1 MTQNLSVLITG
12 CSTGIGFDTAIT
24 LSGLGYKVFAT
35 ARKQADVEKLKA
47 LGLNAYLL
55 DLTNESS
62 IDNAVNWVLKQTDG
76 SLYALF
82 NNGAYGQA
90 GALEDLPVEAL
101 KEQFET
107 NVFGW
112 HYLTRVVIPVMRK
125 QGFGRIIQ
133 NSSVLG
139 LVAMPY
145 RGAYN
150 ASKFAIEGYTD
161 TLRLELKGSGI
172 QISLIEPGPI
182 ETQFRA
188 NALAKTLEFIDV
200 DNSVH
205 KDNYK
210 IEIDRLSKEE
220 STNKFTLP
228 ASAVTSKVVHAL
240 SSKKAKTRYYVT
252 KPTYI
257 MAFFKR
263 VLPFTWLDKLLI
275 KG

>member
-1 MTQNLSVLITG
+1 LITG

-24 LSGLGYKVFAT
+24 LSTMGYQVFAT
-35 ARKQADVEKLKA
+35 ARKQADVEKLIA
-47 LGLNAYLL
+47 QGLNAHLL
-55 DLTNESS
+55 DLADESS
-62 IDNAVNWVLKQTDG
+62 IDNAVEWVLEQTG
-76 SLYALF
+76 GTLFALF

-90 GALEDLPVEAL
+90 GALEDLPVKAL

-112 HYLTRVVIPVMRK
+112 HYLTQLIIPIMRK

-182 ETQFRA
+182 DTQFRA
-188 NALAKTLEFIDV
+188 NALAKTLEYIDV

-210 IEIDRLSKEE
+210 IQIDRLSKEGA
-220 STNKFTLP
+220 TNKFTLP
-228 ASAVTSKVVHAL
+228 ASAVTSKVIHAL

-252 KPTYI
+252 TPTYI
-257 MAFFKR
+257 MAFLKR
-263 VLPFTWLDKLLI
+263 ILPFTWLDKILI

>member
-24 LSGLGYKVFAT
+24 LSDLGYQVFAT
-35 ARKQADVEKLKA
+35 ARKAVDVEKLKS

-55 DLTNESS
+55 DLADESS
-62 IDNAVNWVLKQTDG
+62 INNAVNWVLEQTDG
-76 SLYALF
+76 TLYGLF

-90 GALEDLPVEAL
+90 GALEDLPVKAL

-112 HYLTRVVIPVMRK
+112 HYLTRLIIPVMRK

-182 ETQFRA
+182 DTQFRA

-205 KDNYK
+205 KSNYK
-210 IEIDRLSKEE
+210 IQINRLSKEDA
-220 STNKFTLP
+220 TNKFTLP
-228 ASAVTSKVVHAL
+228 ASAVTSKVILAL

-252 KPTYI
+252 TPTYL
-257 MAFFKR
+257 MAFLKR
-263 VLPFTWLDKLLI
+263 ILPFTWLDKILI

>member
-1 MTQNLSVLITG
+1 MTDNLSVLITG

-24 LSGLGYKVFAT
+24 LSDLGYQVFAT
-35 ARKQADVEKLKA
+35 ARHSKDVERLKL
-47 LGLNAYLL
+47 LGLNAHKL
-55 DLTNESS
+55 DLMDESS
-62 IDNAVNWVLKQTDG
+62 IELAFDWVLKQTDG
-76 SLYALF
+76 KLYGLF

-90 GALEDLPVEAL
+90 GALEDLPLQAL
-101 KEQFET
+101 KDQFQT

-112 HYLTRVVIPVMRK
+112 HYLTALAIPVMRK

-161 TLRLELKGSGI
+161 TLRLELTGSGI
-172 QISLIEPGPI
+172 QVALIEPGPI
-182 ETQFRA
+182 ETRFRA

-200 DNSVH
+200 DKSVH
-205 KDNYK
+205 KNNY
-210 IEIDRLSKEE
+210 IIQIDRLSKEE
-220 STNKFTLP
+220 GGNKFTLP
-228 ASAVTSKVVHAL
+228 ASAVTEKVIHAL

-257 MAFFKR
+257 MAFLKR
-263 VLPFTWLDKLLI
+263 ILPFTWLDKILI